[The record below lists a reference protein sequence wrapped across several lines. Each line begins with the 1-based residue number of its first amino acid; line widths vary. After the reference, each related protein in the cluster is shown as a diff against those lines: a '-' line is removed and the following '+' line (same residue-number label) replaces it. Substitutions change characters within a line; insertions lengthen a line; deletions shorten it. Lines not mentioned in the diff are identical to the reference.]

1 MQEKNFIL
9 LCMFFLI
16 FGHAQQGG
24 VGIGNTAP
32 NSSAIL
38 DVTSTN
44 KGFQLPVVSLT
55 STADISTVQ
64 APKRGFV
71 IYNTAVAGTGM
82 SSVNKG
88 LYVFNGTAWEKMFTK
103 ANIITEV
110 EKIPFITPVFAASN
124 IATSSSIAG
133 GTTTGLTFNTLF
145 KNLPAGV
152 QGPAG
157 AYTGY
162 QIKENGMYVIT
173 YNVDTRNTT
182 GDINGSSA
190 LFVQKNGAT
199 VCTYAMERD
208 YQFAGLSSTC
218 TLELV
223 IGDTISFS
231 VQSNGTN
238 YQIGNTNVSISK
250 ILNN

>member
-9 LCMFFLI
+9 VCIFFLI

-24 VGIGNTAP
+24 VGIGNTVP

-133 GTTTGLTFNTLF
+133 
-145 KNLPAGV
+145 V
-152 QGPAG
+152 QQRPVLLSIPFSKTCRQV
-157 AYTGY
+157 YRVL
-162 QIKENGMYVIT
+162 QEPIPVIRSKKT
-173 YNVDTRNTT
+173 E
-182 GDINGSSA
+182 
-190 LFVQKNGAT
+190 
-199 VCTYAMERD
+199 CT
-208 YQFAGLSSTC
+208 
-218 TLELV
+218 
-223 IGDTISFS
+223 
-231 VQSNGTN
+231 
-238 YQIGNTNVSISK
+238 
-250 ILNN
+250 

>member
-1 MQEKNFIL
+1 
-9 LCMFFLI
+9 
-16 FGHAQQGG
+16 
-24 VGIGNTAP
+24 
-32 NSSAIL
+32 
-38 DVTSTN
+38 
-44 KGFQLPVVSLT
+44 
-55 STADISTVQ
+55 
-64 APKRGFV
+64 
-71 IYNTAVAGTGM
+71 
-82 SSVNKG
+82 
-88 LYVFNGTAWEKMFTK
+88 
-103 ANIITEV
+103 
-110 EKIPFITPVFAASN
+110 
-124 IATSSSIAG
+124 
-133 GTTTGLTFNTLF
+133 
-145 KNLPAGV
+145 
-152 QGPAG
+152 
-157 AYTGY
+157 
-162 QIKENGMYVIT
+162 MYVIT

>member
-1 MQEKNFIL
+1 
-9 LCMFFLI
+9 MFLLI
-16 FGHAQQGG
+16 FFKAQQGG
-24 VGIGNTAP
+24 VGIGNTSP
-32 NSSAIL
+32 NPSAIL
-38 DVTSTN
+38 DVTATN
-44 KGFQLPVVSLT
+44 KGLQLPVVSLT
-55 STADISTVQ
+55 STADTSTIL

-71 IYNTAVAGTGM
+71 IYNIATAGSGM
-82 SSVNKG
+82 AAVDKG
-88 LYVFNGTAWEKMFTK
+88 LYVYTGTVWEKMFTK
-103 ANIITEV
+103 ANVITEV

-124 IATSSSIAG
+124 IATSSSITA
-133 GTTTGLTFNTLF
+133 GTTTNLTFNSLYQ
-145 KNLPAGV
+145 NIPIGA

-162 QIKENGMYVIT
+162 SIKENGMYVIT
-173 YNVDTRNTT
+173 YTVDTRNTA
-182 GDINGSSA
+182 GDVGGSSA

-218 TLELV
+218 TLGFV
-223 IGDTISFS
+223 VGDVISFS
-231 VQSNGTN
+231 VQSNGAN